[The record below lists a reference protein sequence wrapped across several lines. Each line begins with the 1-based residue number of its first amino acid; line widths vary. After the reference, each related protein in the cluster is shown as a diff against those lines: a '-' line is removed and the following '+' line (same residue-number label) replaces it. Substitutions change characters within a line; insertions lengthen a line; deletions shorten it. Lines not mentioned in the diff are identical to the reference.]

1 MWGFLFVLGGLF
13 LLSSEDYTL
22 FESYLY
28 FDDLFTTNSM
38 GMTWIVFWK
47 FTRCEVLPCMV
58 ISKILGIMVQKTL
71 VKMNVC
77 GMLSPVPP
85 IVAWVPSPSICFLN
99 LGTEAHAA

>member
-22 FESYLY
+22 FKSYLY
-28 FDDLFTTNSM
+28 FDDLFTTYSM
-38 GMTWIVFWK
+38 GMTWLVFWK

-58 ISKILGIMVQKTL
+58 INKILGIMVQKTL

-99 LGTEAHAA
+99 LSTEAHAA